1 MEKQRLLVCSVPARM
16 PVVRNALA
24 SRFNID
30 FCTTMAAACTALNE
44 RPDAIVCN
52 VDFEE
57 GRLFDFLWMCRSHP
71 IGKATPLVIVQSQA
85 SFSPAIMRSIEAA
98 SRTIGID
105 AFYNAYAALI
115 QEPEEVVYAD
125 FRRIVVNVIQKN
137 RDGVVGHGAVLV
149 NLGDE
154 SVDLE

>member
-16 PVVRNALA
+16 PVVRDALA
-24 SRFNID
+24 SRFSID
-30 FCTTMAAACTALNE
+30 FCTTMAAACTALKQ

-105 AFYNAYAALI
+105 AFYNAHATLLQAS
-115 QEPEEVVYAD
+115 EEDVYAE
-125 FRRIVVNVIQKN
+125 FRSIIVNVIQKN
-137 RDGVVGHGAVLV
+137 KVGAAGQKTIQIGIA
-149 NLGDE
+149 NE
-154 SVDLE
+154 PVDS

>member
-16 PVVRNALA
+16 PVVRDALA
-24 SRFNID
+24 LRFDID
-30 FCTTMAAACTALNE
+30 FCTTMAAACTALNQ

-105 AFYNAYAALI
+105 AFYNAYAALV
-115 QEPEEVVYAD
+115 QAPEEVVYQE
-125 FRRIVVNVIQKN
+125 FRDIVVSVICKN
-137 RDGVVGHGAVLV
+137 RPGVTGQDAVLGNV
-149 NLGDE
+149 VDE
-154 SVDLE
+154 SVDL